1 MSLQNNPICQPV
13 TSTAFFFPFFLAT
26 FNETHHP
33 PLPVSPLHSVPAVSR
48 ILSLVPVV
56 SYLDTPKTAGVVL
69 LSEVLCANIFHCILK
84 VLNVILKKYI
94 NFNESYFIIYLHKI
108 ILHALLRSKFQKL
121 SINVWSSAIQ
131 NIQSSLVFLLMSTSP
146 QLTD

>member
-1 MSLQNNPICQPV
+1 MQGKIVKMLSYELTKQPYLL
-13 TSTAFFFPFFLAT
+13 ACDIHCFFFPFFLAT

-108 ILHALLRSKFQKL
+108 ILHALLRSKF
-121 SINVWSSAIQ
+121 
-131 NIQSSLVFLLMSTSP
+131 
-146 QLTD
+146 